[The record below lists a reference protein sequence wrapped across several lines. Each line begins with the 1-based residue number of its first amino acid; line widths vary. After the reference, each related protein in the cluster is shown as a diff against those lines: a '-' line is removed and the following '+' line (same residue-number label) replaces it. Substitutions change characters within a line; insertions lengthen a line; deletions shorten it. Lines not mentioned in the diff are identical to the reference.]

1 MGLCFL
7 HQGELKTVD
16 PDKLRG
22 VIRSDH
28 QAVEDYMARRFSDCA
43 ARVNAIAP
51 PKAKVC
57 PLSRLGIIALHRA
70 NGNLAATVLQKLDA
84 AAQINPMIAEVV
96 QFMKAEARELPDFGI
111 EEIRQALVAPVSF
124 GGVGLTSQEAEPI
137 LAAGVE
143 PDSTTPFEI
152 ETLRDREQWEPLSS
166 EV

>member
-1 MGLCFL
+1 M
-7 HQGELKTVD
+7 D

>member
-1 MGLCFL
+1 M
-7 HQGELKTVD
+7 D

-28 QAVEDYMARRFSDCA
+28 QAVDDYMARRFSDCA

-51 PKAKVC
+51 PKARFC

-70 NGNLAATVLQKLDA
+70 NGNLAATFLQKLDA
-84 AAQINPMIAEVV
+84 AAQINPIIAEVV

-111 EEIRQALVAPVSF
+111 EEIRQALVAPVSH
-124 GGVGLTSQEAEPI
+124 GGVGLTNQEAAPI

-143 PDSTTPFEI
+143 PDQTTPFEI

-166 EV
+166 AV